1 MDLKKDIESYF
12 VYQKELGFESINFN
26 KEESDTF
33 FHYSVNNH
41 QEIKPTENMINIELD
56 TKWKKA
62 TNLNE
67 LFESIHQCTQC
78 PLGLTR
84 TKFVFGE
91 GNPNADIMIIGE
103 APGKDEDEQGLPFVG
118 RAGQLL
124 TQILESVGIK
134 REEVF
139 IGNICKCR
147 PPNNRRPE
155 TFEVDKCEPFLHKQ
169 IELINPEFIISLGL
183 TSIDTLLKKKHKMG
197 DIRGEFFDY
206 HGKKLM
212 VTYHPAALLRNPNW
226 KRPVWEDMKKLKLA
240 YNEYLNN
247 K

>member
-33 FHYSVNNH
+33 FHYTVNNH
-41 QEIKPTENMINIELD
+41 KELKPTVNMTNIELSSE
-56 TKWKKA
+56 WKQA

-67 LFESIHQCTQC
+67 LFELIHECTQC

-91 GNPNADIMIIGE
+91 GNPNADILIIGE
-103 APGKDEDEQGLPFVG
+103 APGKDEDEQGMPFVG

-134 REEVF
+134 REDVF
-139 IGNICKCR
+139 IANICKCR

-206 HGKKLM
+206 HSKKLM

-240 YNEYLNN
+240 YNEYLKN